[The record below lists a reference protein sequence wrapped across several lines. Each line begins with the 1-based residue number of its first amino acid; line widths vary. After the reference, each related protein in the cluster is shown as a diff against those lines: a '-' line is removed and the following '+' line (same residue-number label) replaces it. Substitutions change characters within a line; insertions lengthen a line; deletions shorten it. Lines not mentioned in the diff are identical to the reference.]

1 MRFFTTFLC
10 LYSSISLAGGG
21 ASGGSTEFTQVLNNS
36 ELVVN
41 VKNTANIVTEA
52 RKQVEEA
59 RKMVA
64 DSQRN
69 LTELPAEFRWIEDI
83 ATTASE
89 GYRLYSSLERAK
101 RDIDNIDDFFHR
113 KAQQLNC
120 ENKRMDRCLKAWAN
134 NVERLKSDRTAEV
147 RMIETS
153 IRSGQHN
160 LKILEDLAKRGQEG
174 GGGNVEQLNL
184 LQQQIA
190 ALGANL
196 YQMQIALEDT
206 KMANH
211 QKRIKEENTD
221 IMAKIQRVADHR
233 ANVDHNNRVR
243 EKIGQERIDTSQ
255 DELYNT
261 DIEALKAYMLEN
273 QTTGAQQQ

>member
-1 MRFFTTFLC
+1 MR
-10 LYSSISLAGGG
+10 YIASSMLLFCSLANAGGG
-21 ASGGSTEFTQVLNNS
+21 ATGGSTEFTQRMNNS
-36 ELVVN
+36 ELIVN
-41 VKNTANIVTEA
+41 VKNTANMVTEA

-59 RKMVA
+59 RKMVM

-69 LTELPAEFRWIEDI
+69 LTTLPAEFRWIEDI

-101 RDIDNIDDFFHR
+101 TDLGNIDDFFHR

-120 ENKRMDRCLKAWAN
+120 ENKRMDRCLRNWAN
-134 NVERLKSDRTAEV
+134 NVERLKSERTSEV

-153 IRSGQHN
+153 IRSGEKN
-160 LKILEDLAKRGQEG
+160 LKLLEDLAKRGQEG

-196 YQMQIALEDT
+196 YQMQVALEDE

-211 QKRIKEENTD
+211 QKRVGEENSAMSIKIQKAID
-221 IMAKIQRVADHR
+221 YKAKID
-233 ANVDHNNRVR
+233 NVNKQKRFLGLD
-243 EKIGQERIDTSQ
+243 EIDTST
-255 DELYNT
+255 DDLYNT
-261 DIEALKAYMLEN
+261 DISAMRDYMTSGSSE
-273 QTTGAQQQ
+273 

>member
-1 MRFFTTFLC
+1 MR
-10 LYSSISLAGGG
+10 YIASSLLLFCSLANAGGG
-21 ASGGSTEFTQVLNNS
+21 ATGGSTEFTQRMNNS
-36 ELVVN
+36 ELIVN
-41 VKNTANIVTEA
+41 VKNTANMVTEA

-59 RKMVA
+59 RKMVM

-69 LTELPAEFRWIEDI
+69 LTTLPAEFRWIEDI

-89 GYRLYSSLERAK
+89 GYRLYSTLERAK
-101 RDIDNIDDFFHR
+101 TDIGNIDDFFHR

-120 ENKRMDRCLKAWAN
+120 ENKRMDRCLRNWAN
-134 NVERLKSDRTAEV
+134 NVERLKSERTSEV

-153 IRSGQHN
+153 IRSGEKN
-160 LKILEDLAKRGQEG
+160 LKLLEDLAKRGQEG

-196 YQMQIALEDT
+196 YQMQVALEDE

-211 QKRIKEENTD
+211 QKRVGEENSAMSIKIQKAID
-221 IMAKIQRVADHR
+221 YKAKID
-233 ANVDHNNRVR
+233 NVNKQKRFLGLD
-243 EKIGQERIDTSQ
+243 EIDTST
-255 DELYNT
+255 DDLYNT
-261 DIEALKAYMLEN
+261 DISAMRDYMTSGSSE
-273 QTTGAQQQ
+273 

>member
-1 MRFFTTFLC
+1 MRFFTTFLW
-10 LYSSISLAGGG
+10 LWSSISLAGGG

-190 ALGANL
+190 SLGANL

-211 QKRIKEENTD
+211 QKRVAEENTSISQKVKRVLD
-221 IMAKIQRVADHR
+221 YKAKI
-233 ANVDHNNRVR
+233 DHNNKMR
-243 EKIGQERIDTSQ
+243 EFTGLDPIDTSN

-261 DIEALKAYMLEN
+261 DISSLQNYMKDDE
-273 QTTGAQQQ
+273 Q

>member
-1 MRFFTTFLC
+1 MR
-10 LYSSISLAGGG
+10 YIASSMLLFCSLANAGGG
-21 ASGGSTEFTQVLNNS
+21 ATGGATEFTQNLNNS
-36 ELVVN
+36 QLVVT
-41 VKNTANIVTEA
+41 VKNTAATVTEA
-52 RKQVEEA
+52 RKQVDEA
-59 RKMVA
+59 RKFVQ

-69 LTELPAEFRWIEDI
+69 LTTLPAEFRWIEDI

-101 RDIDNIDDFFHR
+101 TDLGNIDDFFHR

-120 ENKRMDRCLKAWAN
+120 ENKRMDRCLRNWAN
-134 NVERLKSDRTAEV
+134 NVERLKSERTSEV

-153 IRSGQHN
+153 IRSGEKN
-160 LKILEDLAKRGQEG
+160 LKLLEDLAKRGQEG

-196 YQMQIALEDT
+196 YQMQVALEDE

-211 QKRIKEENTD
+211 QKRVGEENSAMSIKIQKAID
-221 IMAKIQRVADHR
+221 YKAKID
-233 ANVDHNNRVR
+233 NVNKQKRFLGLD
-243 EKIGQERIDTSQ
+243 EIDTST
-255 DELYNT
+255 DDLYNT
-261 DIEALKAYMLEN
+261 DISAMRDYMTSGSSE
-273 QTTGAQQQ
+273 

>member
-1 MRFFTTFLC
+1 MR
-10 LYSSISLAGGG
+10 YIASSLLLFCSLANAGGG
-21 ASGGSTEFTQVLNNS
+21 ATGGSTEFTQRMNNS
-36 ELVVN
+36 ELIVN
-41 VKNTANIVTEA
+41 VKNTANMVTEA

-59 RKMVA
+59 RKMVM

-120 ENKRMDRCLKAWAN
+120 ENKRIDRCLRSWAN
-134 NVERLKSDRTAEV
+134 NVERMKSERTSEV
-147 RMIETS
+147 RMIENS
-153 IRSGQHN
+153 IRSGEQN
-160 LKILEDLAKRGQEG
+160 LRLLENLAKRGQDG

-196 YQMQIALEDT
+196 YQMQVALEDE

-211 QKRIKEENTD
+211 QKRVGEENSAMSMKIQKAID
-221 IMAKIQRVADHR
+221 YKAKID
-233 ANVDHNNRVR
+233 NVNKQKRFLGLD
-243 EKIGQERIDTSQ
+243 EIDTST
-255 DELYNT
+255 DDLYNT
-261 DIEALKAYMLEN
+261 DISAMRDYMTSGSSE
-273 QTTGAQQQ
+273 